1 LDWLHIANSFAYV
14 NAQFNSKIGGNVAYM
29 PFTPAPKY
37 RGEIKATR
45 KKWGKTFTNTSFQ
58 FSIDHYFAQNRF
70 AENYETAT
78 SAYSLLNVGVH
89 TTLNLFK
96 KNDFLFL
103 AIQVENLLDTA
114 FQNHLSRLKYAPENP
129 ATGRV
134 GVFNMGRSFNVKAV
148 INF

>member
-1 LDWLHIANSFAYV
+1 
-14 NAQFNSKIGGNVAYM
+14 
-29 PFTPAPKY
+29 
-37 RGEIKATR
+37 
-45 KKWGKTFTNTSFQ
+45 
-58 FSIDHYFAQNRF
+58 
-70 AENYETAT
+70 
-78 SAYSLLNVGVH
+78 LNVGVH

-103 AIQVENLLDTA
+103 AIQVDNLMDTA

-148 INF
+148 VNF